1 MDEITSVEVIW
12 TEVAVQDLES
22 LAEYIALSNPVSASG
37 LVSLVF
43 EVVERLAEF
52 PESGRFPP
60 ELESFPYREV
70 IVNPCRVFYRL
81 ENSKVFI
88 LHVFR
93 QERDVR
99 RFLAGSE

>member
-1 MDEITSVEVIW
+1 MDEITPVEVIW
-12 TEVAVQDLES
+12 TEAAVQDLES
-22 LAEYIALSNPVSASG
+22 LAEYIALSNPVAASE
-37 LVSLVF
+37 LVSRVF
-43 EVVERLAEF
+43 EVVERLAQF

-60 ELESFPYREV
+60 ELEGFPYREV
-70 IVNPCRVFYRL
+70 IVNPCRVFYRV

-93 QERDVR
+93 QERDIR